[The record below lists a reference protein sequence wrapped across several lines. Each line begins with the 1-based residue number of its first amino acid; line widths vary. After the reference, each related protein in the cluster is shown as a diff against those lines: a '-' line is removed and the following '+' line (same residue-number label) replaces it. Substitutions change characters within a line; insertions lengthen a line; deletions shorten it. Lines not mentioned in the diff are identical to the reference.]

1 LKLRNIL
8 NLPVFYEEQALIVGR
23 VKRVLV
29 NRSFQIAFLVVRSYQ
44 AGMQIIP
51 AHQLILG
58 KDTVIID
65 SLEALIPYIDEEQK
79 TIYEEKMG
87 NVIFDQEGR
96 ELGMVSDFVVDPATL
111 SITALE
117 VSAGIWR
124 DIIDGR
130 MILPL
135 EQVSWSGKASA
146 VFHGSQTGE
155 QNILLPQKQR
165 EAEE

>member
-1 LKLRNIL
+1 MKMRNIL
-8 NLPVFYEEQALIVGR
+8 NLPVFYEEQAIIVGR

-29 NRSFQIAFLVVRSYQ
+29 NRAFQIPFLVVRSYQ

-51 AHQLILG
+51 THQLILG

-65 SLEALIPYIDEEQK
+65 SLEALVPYIDDGEAS
-79 TIYEEKMG
+79 IYEEKMG

-96 ELGMVSDFVVDPATL
+96 EIGMVSDFVVDPISLT
-111 SITALE
+111 ITALE

-124 DIIDGR
+124 DLIDGR

-135 EQVSWSGKASA
+135 QQVSWSGKASA
-146 VFHGSQTGE
+146 IFHADPDGE
-155 QNILLPQKQR
+155 KTSFSRYKQR
-165 EAEE
+165 GTKA